1 MKILHLKFA
10 GALVVCALSILGYT
24 RMNPSEELD
33 GLLLE
38 NIEALAAIEGDN
50 GNNGNK
56 RGACIGKG
64 SIVCPFVDAKVD
76 HVYIFYS
83 QP

>member
-24 RMNPSEELD
+24 RMNSSEELD

-50 GNNGNK
+50 GNK

-64 SIVCPFVDAKVD
+64 SIVCPFIDAKVD

>member
-1 MKILHLKFA
+1 MKTLHLKFA

-38 NIEALAAIEGDN
+38 NIEALAAIEGD
-50 GNNGNK
+50 GNIN
-56 RGACIGKG
+56 RGVCVGRG
-64 SIVCPFVDAKVD
+64 SIVCPFVDAKVE
-76 HVYIFYS
+76 HVYIYYS